1 MVKIAV
7 VGINYA
13 PELTG
18 IAVYSTGLAEYLA
31 DHGFTVTVYTGFPYY
46 PLWSKHARDRKCCY
60 RKEQINAVTVRRSY
74 LYVPKRPTAAKRI
87 LHELS
92 FVISAS
98 FNYLL
103 GPKVDCTIIVSP
115 PLLLGMPIALIAKL
129 KRSKTVFHVQD
140 LQPDAAI
147 DLGML
152 RKGLL
157 TDILFHIER
166 LTYRLA
172 DSVST
177 LSQGML
183 NKIIGKKV
191 DPDSIF
197 ILRNWANDDHIVP
210 LEKSTSYRRDMG
222 YEDKFIVL
230 YSGNMGVKQG
240 LGLLLDAA
248 SFLRDVRDIVFLIV
262 GDGGEKQYLQRRA
275 AELQLKNVTFLSV
288 QPYARLVELLATADV
303 AVIPQKK
310 GVDDIVLP
318 SKLANI
324 MASQRPI
331 IAAAPIHSELG
342 RIVLES
348 KSGLVVEPEEPAQM
362 ADSIKRLYRHADE
375 REEMARNA
383 RLYMEKHF
391 ARRAILDEFIERLQ
405 LILRK

>member
-1 MVKIAV
+1 MKIAF

-18 IAVYSTGLAEYLA
+18 IAVYTAGMAEYLA
-31 DHGFTVTVYTGFPYY
+31 ARGFAVTMYTGFNYY
-46 PLWSKHARDRKCCY
+46 PLWSKNARDKKCWY
-60 RKEQINAVTVRRSY
+60 RKEQINSVTVRRSY
-74 LYVPKRPTAAKRI
+74 LYVPGRPTAAKRI

-92 FVISAS
+92 FVFSATI
-98 FNYLL
+98 NYLF
-103 GPKVDCTIIVSP
+103 GPRADCTIIVSP
-115 PLLLGMPIALIAKL
+115 PLLLGIPIALVAKM

-152 RKGLL
+152 KKGRL
-157 TDILFHIER
+157 TDVLYYIER
-166 LTYRLA
+166 LTYKMV
-172 DSVST
+172 DGVST
-177 LSQGML
+177 ISQGML
-183 NKIIGKKV
+183 NKIAGKKV
-191 DPDSIF
+191 DPDKLF
-197 ILRNWANDDHIVP
+197 ILRNWANDDHIIP
-210 LEKSTSYRRDMG
+210 LDKSTSYRRDMG

-240 LGLLLDAA
+240 LVLLLEAA
-248 SFLRDVRDIVFLIV
+248 SFLRDAHDIVFLIV
-262 GDGGEKQYLQRRA
+262 GDGGEKQHLQRRA
-275 AELQLKNVTFLSV
+275 AELQLKNVTFLPV
-288 QPYARLVELLATADV
+288 QPYARLAELLATADV

-324 MASQRPI
+324 MASRRPV
-331 IAAAPIHSELG
+331 IAAASVHSELG

-362 ADSIKRLYRHADE
+362 AESIKRLYGLPGE

-391 ARRAILDEFIERLQ
+391 ARRVILDEFIDRLQ
-405 LILRK
+405 LILKK